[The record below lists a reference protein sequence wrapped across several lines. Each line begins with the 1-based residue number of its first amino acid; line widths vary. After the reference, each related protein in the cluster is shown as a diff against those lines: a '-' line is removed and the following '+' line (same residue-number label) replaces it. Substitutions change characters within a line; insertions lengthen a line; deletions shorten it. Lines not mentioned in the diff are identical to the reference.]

1 MSDNPLL
8 KYLKNNPVR
17 KTAVEAKVSTATITR
32 LLDPQPA
39 GKKSEWLVEKEIQE
53 WSIRK
58 KRGFIQSV
66 IKLCIYAKVD
76 IVETLECYELGSSP
90 EEIEKLKSDIET
102 EMEEASSKK
111 SLHQV
116 KIGICAWEP
125 FSESNIDIENT
136 WAAKYC
142 RRLLKSV
149 EPTTSIEYFK
159 VDKLDEGIKQLK
171 EKEQKGNNHLDMIFG
186 LYETPSRIYK
196 GLDFI
201 PLPGLEIEIGCI
213 CPNIKTED
221 WSDFFNLLQ
230 TEKENIR
237 PLVIDNDIGYGF
249 ITGGCALDLSKEQLL
264 SFEDDLLN
272 VFLSKNYQ
280 YFNGESPFFYP
291 LIVEKG
297 TAVKVLYQLRYELK
311 VSGFLTDKGRDK
323 LNEVIKFGLLES
335 EDAPSYRV
343 GIAIGHQCKKID
355 ASVISYCQ
363 KHELFKNSL
372 KLTAIEYMNLLCR
385 DFTECSKAL
394 KLSHPASDFPLH
406 YWNRLIQELELVKKE
421 HIHSNYASNWTD
433 VRKNHIEKYTKDNI
447 HE

>member
-39 GKKSEWLVEKEIQE
+39 GKKSEWLVGKEIQE

-76 IVETLECYELGSSP
+76 EIETLECYELGSSR
-90 EEIEKLKSDIET
+90 EEIEKLSSDIKT
-102 EMEEASSKK
+102 EIEEASSKK
-111 SLHQV
+111 TLHQV

-159 VDKLDEGIKQLK
+159 VDKLDEGIAQLK
-171 EKEQKGNNHLDMIFG
+171 EKERKGNNHLDMIFG
-186 LYETPSRIYK
+186 LYETPSRIYE

-213 CPNIKTED
+213 CPNIKTEN

-237 PLVIDNDIGYGF
+237 PLVIENDIGFGF

-272 VFLSKNYQ
+272 EFLSKNYQ
-280 YFNGESPFFYP
+280 YFNDESPFFYP

-297 TAVKVLYQLRYELK
+297 TAVKVLEKLRYELK
-311 VSGFLTDKGRDK
+311 TSEFLTETGKEK
-323 LNEVIKFGLLES
+323 LKEVIQFGLLKS
-335 EDAPSYRV
+335 EGAPSYRV
-343 GIAIGHQCKKID
+343 GIAIGHQCKKIN

-363 KHELFKNSL
+363 RHELFKNTL
-372 KLTAIEYMNLLCR
+372 RLTAIEYMNLFCR
-385 DFTECSKAL
+385 DLSVCGKAL

-406 YWNRLIQELELVKKE
+406 YWNRLIHQLESVSKE
-421 HIHSNYASNWTD
+421 HIHSNYASNFMDAREHYIT
-433 VRKNHIEKYTKDNI
+433 KYKKDNTY
-447 HE
+447 E